1 MAAMRGNKIIIVVT
15 GLITVLTAWVLF
27 DYALTFF

>member
-1 MAAMRGNKIIIVVT
+1 MRGNKLIIVVS
-15 GLITVLTAWVLF
+15 GLITLLTAWVLF